1 MLSVKRSVSPTAIEE
16 SVPMKRVKTN
26 VSFLRH
32 ALSNNEKFDVDVTK
46 SNGDW
51 SVQIHHPA
59 TNYSYRLLTPPC
71 PVKWSDL
78 APGGN
83 KGRFDPPITISAAK
97 LTVTLNMMQED
108 KWFAERKVFVDHLTA
123 MNHTILEKVF
133 EKHEPLRKSF
143 MDRAKTL
150 IKGKKKSDVE
160 AMAKKL
166 FIKAAKLPLREKDGQ
181 LILSAGCKAYKKDV
195 NDEYV
200 ERDVTFYNYKKRQ
213 YECSDVPLTVSGGDY
228 VGVVFQPS
236 FYVLPGNASFG
247 ISYRLDNRSVVMYKR
262 SVALQTCSNAVLND
276 NQRSYVFKFNKDKVY
291 INDDKGRRYQ
301 MRTPPVRVKYCDL
314 VDGTL
319 GKFPGVTEANASLTA
334 SIEALPESHEWF
346 KHFQNMANDCGS
358 FLFEHP
364 QCLKN
369 VKAELLSTAKDM
381 AEDMG
386 QTVETAHKNMFLS
399 SFKVPMKDNILRV
412 SQRMFTKMGIRNTIP
427 LFDKDGKVL
436 ENATVSRGA
445 TVQVCLEPTVYMLPN
460 GTCGIK
466 CNMDLKNGITVLDN
480 PEEDQI
486 ENVGIYDIS
495 DSDEED

>member
-1 MLSVKRSVSPTAIEE
+1 MLSMKRSVSPTVDQE
-16 SVPMKRVKTN
+16 SVPMKRAKTN
-26 VSFLRH
+26 VSFLRY
-32 ALSNNEKFDVDVTK
+32 ALSKNKSFDVDVTNT
-46 SNGDW
+46 NGDW
-51 SVQIHHPA
+51 NVQISNTA
-59 TNYSYRLLTPPC
+59 TNYSYRLLTPPS
-71 PVKWSDL
+71 PVKWADL

-83 KGRFDPPITISAAK
+83 FGRFESTKTESGAK
-97 LTVTLNMMQED
+97 LSTTLNMLNED
-108 KWFAERKVFVDHLTA
+108 KWLAERKVFVDYLTG
-123 MNHTILEKVF
+123 MNQTILEKVF

-143 MDRAKTL
+143 MERAKTL
-150 IKGKKKSDVE
+150 IKGKKKSDIE
-160 AMAKKL
+160 TMAKKL
-166 FIKAAKLPLREKDGQ
+166 FVKAARTPLKVKDGET
-181 LILSAGCKAYKKDV
+181 LLSTNCKAYKKDV
-195 NDEYV
+195 NDEFT
-200 ERDVTFYNYKKRQ
+200 EREVTFYNYKKRQ
-213 YECSDVPLTVSGGDY
+213 YEPSSIPVTVSSGDFI
-228 VGVVFQPS
+228 GVVFQPT
-236 FYVLPGNASFG
+236 FYVLPGNSSFG

-262 SVALQTCSNAVLND
+262 STAKQGCTNAVLND
-276 NQRSYVFKFNKDKVY
+276 NQRDYAFKFNRDKVY
-291 INDDKGRRYQ
+291 INDAKGRRYQ
-301 MRTPPVRVKYCDL
+301 MRTPPVRIKYCDL

-334 SIEALPESHEWF
+334 SIEPLPESQEWF
-346 KHFQNMANDCGS
+346 KHFQNMANDCGT

-364 QCLKN
+364 ECLKN
-369 VKAELLSTAKDM
+369 IKADLLSTAKDM

-399 SFKVPMKDNILRV
+399 SFKVPLKNDILRV
-412 SQRMFTKMGIRNTIP
+412 SQRMFTKMGIKNNIP